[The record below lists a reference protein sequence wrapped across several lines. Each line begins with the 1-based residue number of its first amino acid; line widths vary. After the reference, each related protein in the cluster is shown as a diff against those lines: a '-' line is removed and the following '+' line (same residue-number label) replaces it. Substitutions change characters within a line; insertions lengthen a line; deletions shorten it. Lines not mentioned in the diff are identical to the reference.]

1 MQKRLS
7 LFTGVILLS
16 VPGIAVAKDKEDARI
31 EAMLACEGIAANEA
45 RLQCFDQAITPLKQ
59 ALTRGT
65 VVVEERNAPLLLEG
79 VVKTSGQTSSN
90 RYWLVMENGD
100 RWALLPKS
108 SRPKPPAP
116 GSRVKMKKTLWGG
129 YWLSGPGWAESEAA
143 FLGHGS

>member
-1 MQKRLS
+1 MQKQVS
-7 LFTGVILLS
+7 LIAGAILLS
-16 VPGIAVAKDKEDARI
+16 VPEIAVAKDKEDARI

-45 RLQCFDQAITPLKQ
+45 RLQCFDQAIVPLKQ

-108 SRPKPPAP
+108 SRSKPPAP
-116 GSRVKMKKTLWGG
+116 GTRVKMKTTLWGG
-129 YWLSGPGWAESEAA
+129 YWLSGPDWSESEAA